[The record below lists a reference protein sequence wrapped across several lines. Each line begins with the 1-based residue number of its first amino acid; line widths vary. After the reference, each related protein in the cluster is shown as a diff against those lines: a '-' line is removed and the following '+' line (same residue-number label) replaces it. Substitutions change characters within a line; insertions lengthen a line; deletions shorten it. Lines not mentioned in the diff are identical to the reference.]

1 MQGKLCRLS
10 RTESVTDKKG
20 GIGDLCTTTA
30 LQISLIKYITCSPVK
45 SKHQFFGVRTS
56 LGVGF
61 KHFSFSPRT
70 LGKWSNLTSIFFK
83 WVGSTTNQFCTCFFF
98 FKVFRLDYL
107 RYYPKAITATGF
119 ELLALGIPQRPATRP
134 GPVWSNARRFWW
146 LESSIFRWTICYP
159 PEVKHSPWKVTFS
172 IGKACLPSIIFQGL
186 C

>member
-20 GIGDLCTTTA
+20 GIGDLCTTPA

-83 WVGSTTNQFCTCFFF
+83 WVGSTTNQFCTCFVFSTFF
-98 FKVFRLDYL
+98 ALTTSVIIQGDYSHWL
-107 RYYPKAITATGF
+107 W
-119 ELLALGIPQRPATRP
+119 ALGVGDPSAFPQHPGSQEIRCSWLVQAAFSGEPFGCFLKWWYPQIIP
-134 GPVWSNARRFWW
+134 F
-146 LESSIFRWTICYP
+146 
-159 PEVKHSPWKVTFS
+159 
-172 IGKACLPSIIFQGL
+172 
-186 C
+186 